1 MEEGT
6 NVGSIFLDLIV
17 RDTVQKQTER
27 IAAKAQASAK
37 QSFGA
42 VERSAQ
48 TMTNQIAAK
57 SQEMGQRIQSSIG
70 GAFNK
75 SVAMAQAKV
84 AQLERELDA
93 ATDKLD
99 AMWNSD
105 SFDPDDKA
113 TKVLLAQ
120 QEKLVMRIKAAQ
132 ERLAI
137 EEQAVAQKQAAIAE
151 DSTSAQHPDIQ
162 PPVPPNPPAPD
173 NSIWKQMV
181 TLSGMIEAKFQ
192 KIAEKAKI
200 VGTAFRHPLQAAD
213 RILGSIVKKATSFV
227 KIIAKASVRKLVSGV
242 KSLGKH
248 FTSTSKSTSRFG
260 TRLKGI
266 VSSALVFNILSRG
279 LRQMTDYLGSAI
291 GSSKEMQTALANL
304 KGAAATAA
312 APIIEALTPAL
323 TALTNAAATA
333 FSYVSRF
340 ASYLTGKSI
349 SDMAKAAKAMQK
361 ASDTAKRST
370 ASFDEIEKLG
380 DSGSKS
386 STANYDFQGQSKL
399 LDSALQ
405 AILKG
410 RWDQVGQIFADK
422 VNKVVSSLDAIDIGQ
437 KIGGFI
443 NNLTSTVH
451 GFFTTVDFS
460 GIGQKLGAI
469 LTETFKETDWAKV
482 GETAAA
488 VLTALPKTLVGFIL
502 ETDWAVAAQSLSKT
516 IISAF
521 NGVSD
526 WIKGVDWKAVG
537 DQVATFF
544 KNVDWGGVATSL
556 FEGIGSALGGLS
568 AFLCGL
574 LEEAW
579 GAVVDWWH
587 EVAFEDGGFTMSGL
601 LEGILAGICNIGQWL
616 LDHVVNPFLNGFKE
630 AFGIHSPSTV
640 MAEMGDFLIQ
650 GFLGGITKTWE
661 KITKFFGD
669 AFAGLKDLIKGA
681 INGIL
686 GFMNGLISGVVGG
699 VNLIVQAMNKLK
711 FDVPDWV
718 PGLGGKTFGFNLAEI
733 SAPQIPLLA
742 NGGVIRQPTLAMM
755 GEYPGANSNPEIV
768 APRSMIAETVA
779 SVIAGLI
786 ESNAQGFEDVVQ
798 AIREKDTNVQ
808 LDGDVLGSAISSYNS
823 KMAIIRGGYY

>member
-1 MEEGT
+1 MADGS
-6 NVGSIFLDLIV
+6 VGSIFLDLII

-27 IAAKAQASAK
+27 IASKAQVSAK

-42 VERSAQ
+42 VERSAEA
-48 TMTNQIAAK
+48 MTNQVAAK
-57 SQEMGQRIQSSIG
+57 SQEMGQRIQNSIN

-75 SVAMAQAKV
+75 SVATAQAKV
-84 AQLERELDA
+84 AQLETTLASVTAKLSDAKASDDDTAAQRLVAQREAAYDRLEAARNKLAIEIQAAAQKEAQAEAAAKAKQEAAAQKAAA
-93 ATDKLD
+93 ATE
-99 AMWNSD
+99 
-105 SFDPDDKA
+105 KA
-113 TKVLLAQ
+113 AQ
-120 QEKLVMRIKAAQ
+120 RAAAAQ
-132 ERLAI
+132 EREARRN
-137 EEQAVAQKQAAIAE
+137 EAAQQKAAQAA
-151 DSTSAQHPDIQ
+151 
-162 PPVPPNPPAPD
+162 
-173 NSIWKQMV
+173 
-181 TLSGMIEAKFQ
+181 
-192 KIAEKAKI
+192 
-200 VGTAFRHPLQAAD
+200 
-213 RILGSIVKKATSFV
+213 
-227 KIIAKASVRKLVSGV
+227 AKAHEQSASRIKNAFSKAFSGAKKMAGGFGKALEGIKNKFSTV
-242 KSLGKH
+242 GKSAGQ
-248 FTSTSKSTSRFG
+248 FG
-260 TRLKGI
+260 TRLKSI
-266 VSSALVFNILSRG
+266 VSGALVFNLLSRG
-279 LRQMTDYLGSAI
+279 LRQMTDYLGNAI
-291 GSSKEMQTALANL
+291 GSSKEMQNALANL

-323 TALTNAAATA
+323 TTLTNAAATA

-340 ASYLTGKSI
+340 ASYLTGKSV

-380 DSGSKS
+380 NSGSES
-386 STANYDFQGQSKL
+386 SAANYDFQGQSKL

-405 AILKG
+405 AIQRG

-422 VNKVVSSLDAIDIGQ
+422 VNKIVSSLNAIDIGR

-443 NNLTSTVH
+443 DNLTSTVY

-488 VLTALPKTLVGFIL
+488 VLTSLPKMLVGFIL

-521 NGVSD
+521 NGVSG
-526 WIKGVDWKAVG
+526 WIKGVNWKTVG

-556 FEGIGSALGGLS
+556 FEGIGSALGGLT

-574 LEEAW
+574 LDEAW

-587 EVAFEDGGFTMSGL
+587 EVAFEDGTFTMSGL
-601 LEGILAGICNIGQWL
+601 LEGIWAGICNIGQWL
-616 LDHVVNPFLNGFKE
+616 LDNVVNPFLNGFKE

-640 MAEMGDFLIQ
+640 MAEIGDFLIQ

-661 KITKFFGD
+661 KITAFFDD
-669 AFAGLKDLIKGA
+669 AFTGLKDLIKGA

-686 GFMNGLISGVVGG
+686 GFVNSLISGVVGG

-718 PGLGGKTFGFNLAEI
+718 PGLGGKSFGFNLSEI

-742 NGGVIRQPTLAMM
+742 NGGIIRQPTLAMM

-768 APRSMIAETVA
+768 APQSIIEQTLAR
-779 SVIAGLI
+779 VISGY
-786 ESNAQGFEDVVQ
+786 SSDMVQCFEAVV
-798 AIREKDTNVQ
+798 
-808 LDGDVLGSAISSYNS
+808 DVLKEILEAIYGMEINRDSIYDYI
-823 KMAIIRGGYY
+823 KDKDRRMAIVRGGG

>member
-1 MEEGT
+1 MAEGT

-17 RDTVQKQTER
+17 RDTVQKQTEK

-42 VERSAQ
+42 VERSAEA
-48 TMTNQIAAK
+48 MTNQIAAK
-57 SQEMGQRIQSSIG
+57 SQKMGQRIQSSIS

-84 AQLERELDA
+84 AQLETTLANVTAKLNDAKASDNDA
-93 ATDKLD
+93 AVQRLI
-99 AMWNSD
+99 
-105 SFDPDDKA
+105 
-113 TKVLLAQ
+113 AQ
-120 QEKLVMRIKAAQ
+120 QEAAYDRLAAARERLSIETQAAAQKEAAAQVSSSSQTESVATRAFSVMRSVGKGAFGVLSTAALKFKSLAVKAFSGV
-132 ERLAI
+132 RKTVHGLT
-137 EEQAVAQKQAAIAE
+137 KSIAGIGRKL
-151 DSTSAQHPDIQ
+151 TSA
-162 PPVPPNPPAPD
+162 
-173 NSIWKQMV
+173 
-181 TLSGMIEAKFQ
+181 G
-192 KIAEKAKI
+192 
-200 VGTAFRHPLQAAD
+200 
-213 RILGSIVKKATSFV
+213 
-227 KIIAKASVRKLVSGV
+227 
-242 KSLGKH
+242 
-248 FTSTSKSTSRFG
+248 KSTSRFG

-291 GSSKEMQTALANL
+291 GSSKEMQAALANL

-333 FSYVSRF
+333 FSYVSRL
-340 ASYLTGKSI
+340 ASYLTGKSV
-349 SDMAKAAKAMQK
+349 SDMTKAAKAMQK

-380 DSGSKS
+380 DSGSES
-386 STANYDFQGQSKL
+386 SDSNYDFQGQSKL

-405 AILKG
+405 AVQNG
-410 RWDQVGQIFADK
+410 RWDQVGQIFAEK
-422 VNKVVSSLDAIDIGQ
+422 VNKIVSSLDAVDIGQ
-437 KIGGFI
+437 KISGFI

-460 GIGQKLGAI
+460 AIGQKLGAI
-469 LTETFKETDWAKV
+469 LTEILEGTDWAKV

-488 VLTALPKTLVGFIL
+488 VLTALPKMLVGFIL
-502 ETDWAVAAQSLSKT
+502 ETDWAVAAQSLSET

-521 NGVSD
+521 NRVSD
-526 WIKGVDWKAVG
+526 WIKGVDWKTVG

-556 FEGIGSALGGLS
+556 FEGIGSALGGLTV
-568 AFLCGL
+568 FLCGL
-574 LEEAW
+574 LDEAW
-579 GAVVDWWH
+579 GAVVDWWY
-587 EVAFEDGGFTMSGL
+587 EVAFEDGSFTMSGL
-601 LEGILAGICNIGQWL
+601 LEGIWAGICNIGQWL

-640 MAEMGDFLIQ
+640 MAEMGNFLIQ

-661 KITKFFGD
+661 KITAFFDD
-669 AFAGLKDLIKGA
+669 AFTGLKDLIKGA

-686 GFMNGLISGVVGG
+686 GFVNGLISGVVGG

-718 PGLGGKTFGFNLAEI
+718 PGLGGKSFGFNLSEI
-733 SAPQIPLLA
+733 TAPQIPLLA
-742 NGGVIRQPTLAMM
+742 NGGVIHQPTLAMM

-768 APRSMIAETVA
+768 APQSTIAEIVSKA
-779 SVIAGLI
+779 MSGLI
-786 ESNAQGFEDVVQ
+786 ESNQEVVELLREILQ
-798 AIREKDTNVQ
+798 A
-808 LDGDVLGSAISSYNS
+808 VLGIERGDEVYVEAMRHYNE
-823 KMAIIRGGYY
+823 KMAIIKGGSYL